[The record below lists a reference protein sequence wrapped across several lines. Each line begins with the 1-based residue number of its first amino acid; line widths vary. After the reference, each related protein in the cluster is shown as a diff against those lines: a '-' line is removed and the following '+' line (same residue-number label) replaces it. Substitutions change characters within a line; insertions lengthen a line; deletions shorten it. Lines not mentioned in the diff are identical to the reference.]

1 MTLYDFI
8 KVANNDYDT
17 YDTEMD
23 AVVTVC
29 SFDAEDEKSEEY
41 YEKFRIGIMKFVEV
55 DKGISTCE
63 ITCKWTEMI
72 EHNLPIFKE
81 FTRKH
86 WPNQYED
93 DEDEFIYQWIN
104 EIHYWIAGEVGE
116 NTYKEFVEN
125 YMSRMEVK

>member
-23 AVVTVC
+23 AIVTVC
-29 SFDAEDEKSEEY
+29 SFDKEDEQSDEY

-55 DKGISTCE
+55 AKGISTYE
-63 ITCKWTEMI
+63 ISCKWSEMI
-72 EHNLPIFKE
+72 EHNISIFKE
-81 FTRKH
+81 FTKRFWTH
-86 WPNQYED
+86 QYED
-93 DEDEFIYQWIN
+93 DEDEFIYQWIK

-116 NTYKEFVEN
+116 STYKEFVEN
-125 YMSRMEVK
+125 YMSRMR